1 VSGPTPAVRDA
12 VLRRDEGR
20 CVVCGATVAADDGDR
35 MRPLSGW
42 YSLQHRV
49 ARGMGGRS
57 VIDEPYNLLTVCGTG
72 TTGCHGRIESHPE
85 WARTQGYRVDSWDA
99 PETVPVALCVAPGMY
114 AWFAL
119 DDEHRVALTYRRDPR
134 DPLATVHNTPQP
146 DLRWM
151 NPDCRDGK
159 HVACSGDAW
168 DLSADALTRC
178 LCDCHGGPR

>member
-57 VIDEPYNLLTVCGTG
+57 VLDEPYNLLTVCGTG
-72 TTGCHGRIESHPE
+72 TTGCHGRIESHPQ
-85 WARTQGYRVDSWDA
+85 WAREHGYRVDSWDA
-99 PETVPVALCVAPGMY
+99 PETVPVDVCVTPGIY
-114 AWFAL
+114 VPYGF
-119 DDEHRVALTYRRDPR
+119 DDDTRFQLGPKS
-134 DPLATVHNTPQP
+134 
-146 DLRWM
+146 DLRWK

-159 HVACSGDAW
+159 HIACSGDAW
-168 DLSADALTRC
+168 DLSADAPTRC
-178 LCDCHGGPR
+178 RCDCHGGPR